1 MGLPVSAP
9 RAHCVVPATIVL
21 FSRQE
26 QIGPNIYWSDTE
38 ARLIEVAR
46 LDGTSRR
53 SDWSTG
59 DIDQYGPEPQ
69 PRQGRALHP
78 ASDCPNLPL
87 PVSSKNIRAQMSA
100 AIGLLFGPESME
112 QHCRLGGFVY
122 WLDDKTGLERIT
134 VNGERRSVELQRLSQ
149 FTGIRAVWTPDAKV
163 LRGRPNCFHI
173 CLASGV

>member
-9 RAHCVVPATIVL
+9 RAHCVVPATFLL

-26 QIGPNIYWSDTE
+26 QIGPHLDRVQREERNQDDELIPFKDVGDAHALNVWRSGASTGLTSNIYWSDTE

-87 PVSSKNIRAQMSA
+87 PVSSKNIRAQVKLS
-100 AIGLLFGPESME
+100 LLFRCLFSTDVGS
-112 QHCRLGGFVY
+112 HRA
-122 WLDDKTGLERIT
+122 I
-134 VNGERRSVELQRLSQ
+134 
-149 FTGIRAVWTPDAKV
+149 IRA
-163 LRGRPNCFHI
+163 
-173 CLASGV
+173 